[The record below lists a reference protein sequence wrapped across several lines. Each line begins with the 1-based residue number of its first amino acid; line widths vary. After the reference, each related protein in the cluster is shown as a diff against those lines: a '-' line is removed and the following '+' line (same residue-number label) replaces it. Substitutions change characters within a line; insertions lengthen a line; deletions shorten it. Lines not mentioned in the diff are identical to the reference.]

1 MTKSVKQASDKT
13 AKVGQDI
20 NITEIDPRQLRNAL
34 GCFAT
39 GVTIITAANEQ
50 GIRVGLTANSFS
62 SVSLN
67 PPLVSWSLSL
77 HAPSFPIFQ
86 DASHF
91 AVHVLATD
99 QRDLAAKFATSA
111 ADKFSGVDT
120 IKGLGDAPLL
130 EGSLARFQCRNAY
143 RHYGGDHIIFLGSVE
158 KFENFKGKPLIF
170 CKGEFG
176 DFA

>member
-1 MTKSVKQASDKT
+1 MSKSVEQTDDEAST
-13 AKVGQDI
+13 VGEDI
-20 NITEIDPRQLRNAL
+20 KATGIDPHELRNVL

-39 GVTIITAANEQ
+39 GVTIITATNEQ
-50 GIRVGLTANSFS
+50 GVRVGLTANSFS

-99 QRDLAAKFATSA
+99 QRALATKFATST
-111 ADKFSGVDT
+111 ADKFAGVDT
-120 IKGLGDAPLL
+120 IKGLGEAPLL
-130 EGSLARFQCRNAY
+130 EGSVARFQCRNAY

-158 KFENFKGKPLIF
+158 KFEKFKGKPLIF

-176 DFA
+176 DFV